1 MQKFFEHDGD
11 RIIFSG
17 DVLKIYLPKNY
28 FESKIAEYNG
38 DSVNTI
44 GFFFF
49 EVKSNE
55 MDENDKDGRFYTLKL
70 PAKIDFEF
78 NSEDSITK
86 NIKETG
92 DILYTVFTLEKGSTF
107 IKNINVVQS
116 AANAKDFIY
125 MLHGGRF
132 PAIIPYDEIIDLY
145 VKNLNLNALSL
156 GCQSF
161 MYELMI
167 GELMR
172 WKEDPKIAFRK
183 AINQNDVNQLDY
195 QNINMKNIAF
205 FNSTYSSIA
214 FEDIN
219 KAIINSIAKTERG
232 DKEIISPVEKTIK
245 Y

>member
-1 MQKFFEHDGD
+1 MLKFFEYDGD
-11 RIIFSG
+11 RVVFSG
-17 DVLKIYLPKNY
+17 DILKIYLPKNY

-38 DSVNTI
+38 DIINTI

-55 MDENDKDGRFYTLKL
+55 MDDKDQDGKFYTLKL

-78 NSEDSITK
+78 NYEDTITK
-86 NIKETG
+86 NIKDTS
-92 DILYTVFTLEKGSTF
+92 DITYSVFTLEKGSTF

-116 AANAKDFIY
+116 AANAKEFIY

-132 PAIIPYDEIIDLY
+132 PSIIPYDEIIDLY
-145 VKNLNLNALSL
+145 IKNLNLNDLSL

-161 MYELMI
+161 IYELMI

-172 WKEDPKIAFRK
+172 WKKDPKIAFRK
-183 AINQNDVNQLDY
+183 AINQNDVDPIDY